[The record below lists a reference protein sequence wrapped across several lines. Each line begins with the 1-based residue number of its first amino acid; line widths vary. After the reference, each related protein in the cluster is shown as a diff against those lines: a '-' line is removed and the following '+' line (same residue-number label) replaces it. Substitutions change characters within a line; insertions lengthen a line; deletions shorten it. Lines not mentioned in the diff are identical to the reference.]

1 VTPAAAAR
9 ARAGAAAPLR
19 QPIAPRRVSGPSRH
33 PRAVPLAPSS
43 RRHLLARLLDAPL
56 LDRLIRG
63 RTWIAFVAFALLG
76 IVAMQV
82 AILRLGASIGRSVSQ
97 IEQLTQQ
104 NETTATSI
112 AALEPRQNS
121 AAEAAALDM
130 VYPPDNNIV
139 YLGYNAQDATLAAA
153 SISAPTVPL
162 APPASAGVSA
172 STTPSSSANT
182 AGSTTLT
189 STQTTPAQSTTT
201 SAAATGT
208 TGSTSATTTNTPGS
222 TSDSTTTTTTTPAS
236 STGAPTSTPGGAVSA
251 EGGSSA
257 PAVGGTG

>member
-43 RRHLLARLLDAPL
+43 HRQAVVRLLDAPL

-63 RTWIAFVAFALLG
+63 RKWIAFVAFALLG

-112 AALEPRQNS
+112 AALEPRQS
-121 AAEAAALDM
+121 AAGEAAALSL
-130 VYPPDNNIV
+130 VYPPDNDIV
-139 YLGYNAQDATLAAA
+139 YLGYSAHDAALAAA
-153 SISAPTVPL
+153 SISAPKVSLT
-162 APPASAGVSA
+162 PPASEN
-172 STTPSSSANT
+172 TTPSST
-182 AGSTTLT
+182 LDGAGSATLT

-201 SAAATGT
+201 GT
-208 TGSTSATTTNTPGS
+208 VTAGATGSTSA
-222 TSDSTTTTTTTPAS
+222 STTTTPPTTAATTTPTTS
-236 STGAPTSTPGGAVSA
+236 VGAPAAPAGDSSSGPVSA
-251 EGGSSA
+251 QGGSSA
-257 PAVGGTG
+257 PAAGATG

>member
-1 VTPAAAAR
+1 MTPAAAAR

-43 RRHLLARLLDAPL
+43 RRRAVARLLDAPL

>member
-1 VTPAAAAR
+1 
-9 ARAGAAAPLR
+9 
-19 QPIAPRRVSGPSRH
+19 
-33 PRAVPLAPSS
+33 VPLAPSS
-43 RRHLLARLLDAPL
+43 RRHAVVRLLDAPL

-104 NETTATSI
+104 NETTATAI
-112 AALEPRQNS
+112 AALEPRQN
-121 AAEAAALDM
+121 AAGEAAALDM

-139 YLGYNAQDATLAAA
+139 YLGYNAHNAALAAA
-153 SISAPTVPL
+153 SISAPTVSL
-162 APPASAGVSA
+162 TPPASASE
-172 STTPSSSANT
+172 TPSSTPDA

-201 SAAATGT
+201 STATANNTGSTTGTPTAGT
-208 TGSTSATTTNTPGS
+208 TGSTSAS
-222 TSDSTTTTTTTPAS
+222 TTTTTTPAS
-236 STGAPTSTPGGAVSA
+236 STGAPAATPGGSSGGAVSA